1 MKDLINKIDAFGDKI
16 IGFIYNK
23 NRFIDKLMI
32 AVTLS
37 GELGIIW
44 IIISFSYLAEPNIL
58 RKLLWYY
65 WL

>member
-32 AVTLS
+32 AD
-37 GELGIIW
+37 
-44 IIISFSYLAEPNIL
+44 
-58 RKLLWYY
+58 RKSVV
-65 WL
+65 